1 MIVLMTETARQQI
14 ETFLSGKGLRRT
26 KQRDVIVEAA
36 FGTKEH
42 FNAEELHEMARRID
56 RTISRATVYRTLAL
70 LVDCGLL
77 REVDLGRDQTY
88 YDPNFLDKP
97 EHNHLIC
104 LDCDRV
110 VEFEDD
116 HIALLED
123 CITRRL
129 GFTPS
134 SKSIRIAANCD
145 QLARSGACS
154 YRDQKAA
161 GTLSAHSHE
170 HAHA

>member
-1 MIVLMTETARQQI
+1 MDPRVKERLEAH
-14 ETFLSGKGLRRT
+14 LASAGLRRT

-36 FGTKEH
+36 FATDDH
-42 FNAEELHEMARRID
+42 FNADELLEKTRKLD
-56 RTISRATVYRTLAL
+56 RSISRATIYRTLQL
-70 LVDCGLL
+70 LVDCDLL
-77 REVDLGRDQTY
+77 REVDLGRDQTF

-116 HIALLED
+116 HAALLHD

-129 GFTPS
+129 GFQPQM
-134 SKSIRIAANCD
+134 KSMRIQARCD
-145 QLARSGACS
+145 ELARTGHCKFKQQ
-154 YRDQKAA
+154 REAA
-161 GTLSAHSHE
+161 LAN
-170 HAHA
+170 

>member
-1 MIVLMTETARQQI
+1 MDERITQRLDAHLASQ
-14 ETFLSGKGLRRT
+14 GLRRT

-36 FGTKEH
+36 FATDEH
-42 FNAEELHEMARRID
+42 FKAEELLEKARKLD
-56 RTISRATVYRTLAL
+56 STVSRATVYRTLTL
-70 LVDCGLL
+70 LVECDLL

-97 EHNHLIC
+97 QHNHLIC

-116 HIALLED
+116 HTALLHD

-129 GFTPS
+129 GFQPS
-134 SKSIRIAANCD
+134 MKSMRIEAHCD
-145 QLARSGACS
+145 ELKRLGTCQYKDAKEAGAV
-154 YRDQKAA
+154 
-161 GTLSAHSHE
+161 AH
-170 HAHA
+170 